1 MKYFLRLFV
10 SLLFVLQYGTYGT
23 VIAAAS
29 HDAASHDGI
38 TIQSIR
44 FQQQEQREIV
54 KIRLSGWV
62 KPETFELEGE
72 KPRFV
77 LDFPATAYSSEQ
89 QRVIAAGGRF
99 IEKIRVGVHTTPIAK
114 TRIVIDLV
122 KHVPLVFS
130 REYRLS
136 DKTYVVSISSEQ
148 IVPERR
154 NKSELEK
161 NMPEASSAKDDEA
174 GQAASKDTEVAPV
187 KPASAS
193 APRTLQPDTK
203 GMGTEATPE
212 KAEKTGEPG
221 DAVQEQAADGKHTI
235 SAPQENG
242 FEGDEQQQ
250 SPPERLEAKKK
261 RVKEIPKLLDVSYEN
276 STSGQEMVLFRLN
289 GFYPPMVYSA
299 EGDELLVV
307 CEFEDGVV
315 GDGVEPVLEAGGEF
329 IDSVEVRSIE
339 TPKKIR
345 VLLTLRGTYTYDL
358 KQVFFKED
366 NLFVVIISKL
376 GEDGPAN

>member
-1 MKYFLRLFV
+1 MKYFLHLFV
-10 SLLFVLQYGTYGT
+10 SLLFVLPSGK
-23 VIAAAS
+23 VVA
-29 HDAASHDGI
+29 AASHDGI

-54 KIRLSGWV
+54 QIRLSGRV
-62 KPETFELEGE
+62 EPETFELEGD

-77 LDFPATAYSSEQ
+77 LDFPATEYSPEQ
-89 QRVIAAGGRF
+89 QRVIAAGGSF
-99 IEKIRVGVHTTPIAK
+99 IERIRVGVHTTPITK
-114 TRIVIDLV
+114 TRVVIDLV

-136 DKTYVVSISSEQ
+136 DKTYVVTISSEQ
-148 IVPERR
+148 IVSERR
-154 NKSELEK
+154 KKKSEPEK
-161 NMPEASSAKDDEA
+161 NMPETSSAKDDEA
-174 GQAASKDTEVAPV
+174 GQAGSKATEVAPL

-193 APRTLQPDTK
+193 APKTLQPDTK
-203 GMGTEATPE
+203 GMEAEATPE

-221 DAVQEQAADGKHTI
+221 DAGQEQEADGKTTI
-235 SAPQENG
+235 RAPQESG
-242 FEGDEQQQ
+242 FERDERQQ

-276 STSGQEMVLFRLN
+276 STNGQEMVLFRLN
-289 GFYPPMVYSA
+289 GFFPPMVYSA
-299 EGDELLVV
+299 EGNELLVV